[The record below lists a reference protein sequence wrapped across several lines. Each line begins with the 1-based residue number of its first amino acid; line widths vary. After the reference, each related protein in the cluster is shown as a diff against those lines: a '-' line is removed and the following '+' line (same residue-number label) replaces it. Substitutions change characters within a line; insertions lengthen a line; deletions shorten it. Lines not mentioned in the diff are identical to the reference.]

1 MSKKDTEQ
9 PKKVGDLTREE
20 LEQLEGEP
28 LPERVQMSLIGA
40 IQGLPVN
47 LPVPPVDE
55 S

>member
-1 MSKKDTEQ
+1 MRRKDTEQ
-9 PKKVGDLTREE
+9 QEVTDLTREE

-40 IQGLPVN
+40 MQGWGVN

>member
-1 MSKKDTEQ
+1 MNEQGTDKTQGTE
-9 PKKVGDLTREE
+9 LTPEE
-20 LEQLEGEP
+20 LEQVEGEP

-40 IQGLPVN
+40 IQGWHMT

>member
-1 MSKKDTEQ
+1 MKKKGTEQ
-9 PKKVGDLTREE
+9 KEGTDLTREE
-20 LEQLEGEP
+20 LEQLDGEP